1 MLNLGIVEI
10 IYIFHSLFQDGS
22 TNVLAGDRYEINK
35 QSGILIIKNVI
46 KDDEGV
52 YKCDARNEADSV
64 VESASLSVISKNFT
78 LSIYKKGVFKDLIE
92 S

>member
-1 MLNLGIVEI
+1 MLNLSIVEI
-10 IYIFHSLFQDGS
+10 IYIFYSLFQDGS

-78 LSIYKKGVFKDLIE
+78 LSINKKGVFKDLIE

>member
-1 MLNLGIVEI
+1 M
-10 IYIFHSLFQDGS
+10 
-22 TNVLAGDRYEINK
+22 
-35 QSGILIIKNVI
+35 I